1 MLCYRSN
8 LLTYIID
15 IPVWENT
22 EKHTLFIQKLAI

>member
-15 IPVWENT
+15 TPIWENT
-22 EKHTLFIQKLAI
+22 EKHILFFKNWLI